1 MVSSSPVT
9 LISQLLLLP
18 TSLLLLITVGGLLLH
33 RRRLLAGWAVIIA
46 GIGGMLVLS
55 MPFTAQRLIHTLQIY
70 APASFTDLEQVQAL
84 VVLGGGSEQNQPE
97 YAGDALNGYTLER
110 IRYAAFL
117 YQRHDLP
124 ILVTGGSPLGG
135 EAEGWIMKRELETLF
150 NVPVRWLETESNNTA
165 QNAQFSWPI
174 LQQAGVDRIALV
186 THAWHMPRAKAAFER
201 AGFTVVPAPTS
212 FQTTAVAGVMKFIPQ
227 AHYLDMSN
235 TALREWLGLWWY
247 ALAVHL
253 PETGGNT
260 SSYR

>member
-1 MVSSSPVT
+1 MVSSGPIT
-9 LISQLLLLP
+9 LVSQLILLP
-18 TSLLLLITVGGLLLH
+18 ASLLLLIAAGCALLH
-33 RRRLLAGWAVIIA
+33 KRRFLAGWAVVIA
-46 GIGGMLVLS
+46 GIGGMLALS
-55 MPFTAQRLIHTLQIY
+55 MPITAQRLIHTLETY
-70 APASFTDLEQVQAL
+70 APVSPAALEQAQAL
-84 VVLGGGSEQNQPE
+84 VVLGGGSEQGQPE
-97 YAGDALNGYTLER
+97 YAADALNGYTLER

-135 EAEGWIMKRELETLF
+135 EAEGWVMKRELETLF

-165 QNAQFSWPI
+165 QNAKFSRGI

-227 AHYLDMSN
+227 TYYLNMSN
-235 TALREWLGLWWY
+235 IALREWLGLWWY
-247 ALAVHL
+247 ELDHRY
-253 PETGGNT
+253 GNAHG
-260 SSYR
+260 S